1 MLGVNLK
8 GHTYNV
14 NKDPEE
20 IKETVA
26 KVEASDDFYSKV
38 TLNRK
43 TGYKFDGV
51 PDDIIGLFEA
61 WGNGSLDKEVKS
73 IMDDELQRLMFKI
86 IQSEGVVTDDE
97 RLAYNLWVDV
107 QKGIDI
113 REKYTPDDK
122 PEYLALKDKISIA
135 ISNFEGIEAGNRRQ
149 TSMAVIVYFLVD
161 CIAFGLMLCGIAE
174 ALLPVTFV
182 SLGVFILLS
191 WRLIKCFS
199 SL

>member
-8 GHTYNV
+8 GRIYNV

-26 KVEASDDFYSKV
+26 KVEASDDFYSKA

-61 WGNGSLDKEVKS
+61 WGNDSLDKEIKS

-122 PEYLALKDKISIA
+122 PEYLALKDKVSIA

-161 CIAFGLMLCGIAE
+161 CIAFGLMLWGITK
-174 ALLPVTFV
+174 ALLPVAFI

>member
-8 GHTYNV
+8 GRIYNV

-61 WGNGSLDKEVKS
+61 WGDGSLDKEVKS

-122 PEYLALKDKISIA
+122 PEYLALKDKVSIA

-161 CIAFGLMLCGIAE
+161 CIAFGLTLWGIAE
-174 ALLPVTFV
+174 ALLPVAFI

>member
-14 NKDPEE
+14 HKDPEE

-26 KVEASDDFYSKV
+26 KVEASDNFYSKV

-43 TGYKFDGV
+43 TGYKFDNV

-61 WGNGSLDKEVKS
+61 WGNGSLDKEVKG

-97 RLAYNLWVDV
+97 RLAYNLWIDV
-107 QKGIDI
+107 QKGVNI

-122 PEYLALKDKISIA
+122 PEYLFLKDKVGMA
-135 ISNFEGIEAGNRRQ
+135 IDNFEGIKAGNRRQ
-149 TSMAVIVYFLVD
+149 TSVSVIVYFLVD
-161 CIAFGLMLCGIAE
+161 CIAFGLMLWGIAE
-174 ALLPVTFV
+174 ALLPVVFIG
-182 SLGVFILLS
+182 LGVFILLS
-191 WRLIKCFS
+191 WRLVKCFS